1 MRIQKMSPVARILL
15 FILLVGIIV
24 IGYQAYQWIARP
36 GRRAQQVFSWLRNPG
51 SHPEW
56 MINRGEKCGEAP
68 FLMPTDGLVGF
79 IWGDFFAR
87 DTATRGW
94 IFSVAAN

>member
-56 MINRGEKCGEAP
+56 MISRGEKCGKAP
-68 FLMPTDGLVGF
+68 FIMPTDGL
-79 IWGDFFAR
+79 
-87 DTATRGW
+87 
-94 IFSVAAN
+94 